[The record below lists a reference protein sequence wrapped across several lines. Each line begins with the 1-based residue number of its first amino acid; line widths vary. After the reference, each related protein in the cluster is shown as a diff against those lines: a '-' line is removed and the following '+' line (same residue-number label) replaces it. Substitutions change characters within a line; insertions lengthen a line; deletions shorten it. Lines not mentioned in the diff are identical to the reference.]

1 MSSDI
6 PRYIPSQG
14 LNWRGLLKGFA
25 KATNTIQPLFEAFT
39 NSLEAIDM
47 RKKSGDVFSPYIHID
62 FYFNQTLEGENDDLT
77 RLVITDNGIGFD
89 DDNFNRLM
97 VYKDDTKGYNNRGS
111 GRIQLIQ
118 SFITASYRSVYKQD
132 GALKYRQFVLS
143 KSERFLQENAIL
155 LLEEENFANSNEEVK
170 TTLILDELRV
180 KGDNKFFSNQS
191 VQDIKKAL
199 LDHYILYF
207 CVNRTSLPQ
216 IAINY
221 YHDTDL
227 ISTASIKATD
237 IPEVSHEDE
246 TISVPVSRI
255 SSDMKRIENSDEKIE
270 VKIKSYKLSQ
280 HQLKKNSVKVTCK
293 GEVVDSVKVK
303 LDCLPSEMLIDS
315 SYFLFLLS
323 SQYFDDNVGDN
334 RDSLEILNKTEF
346 KKRAKQYGKIEP
358 QIVLDDLEK
367 RVSDKAGE
375 MYTEIREQRELYNN
389 QLALLKKTYLL
400 SDEALAETD
409 INDSVEDILKKAY
422 SYDAKLI
429 AERDAAYHSKLEE
442 LNTLNTSSPT
452 YQEDLQHL
460 VEEMSRVI
468 PLQDKESLS
477 RYVTHRKLVLD
488 LMAKILG
495 RKTKI
500 QNQEDTRNE
509 DEKLLHNLLFA
520 QHSEDVGNSDLWM
533 LNEDYLYFKGVS
545 DIPLNQIEIDGKK
558 LFKEGITEEEERYL
572 TSLGENRKIKRPDIL
587 LFPSE
592 RKCIIVELKTP
603 TTNLALHLD
612 QIKKYAY
619 WIRNFASDDFIID
632 TFYGYLIGQAL
643 EPRDVR
649 AADGRF
655 KYDPKFS
662 FMYLPSTPVVYEN
675 DSTGRQDGSIYME
688 VISYSVILQRAERRN
703 EAYTSKL
710 FPPKKE
716 VETKT
721 EDTNRETP
729 VMETGNLFE
738 NE

>member
-1 MSSDI
+1 MSS
-6 PRYIPSQG
+6 YIPSPG
-14 LNWRGLLKGFA
+14 LNWRGLLKGYA

-39 NSLEAIDM
+39 NSLESLDM
-47 RKKSGDVFSPYIHID
+47 RRKNGDVFSPYIHVD
-62 FYFNQTLEGENDDLT
+62 FYFNQTLEGENDNLA

-89 DDNFNRLM
+89 DDNFNRLK
-97 VYKDDTKGYNNRGS
+97 VFKDDTKGYYNRGS

-118 SFITASYRSVYKQD
+118 SFITATYRSVYKQD

-143 KSERFLQENAIL
+143 KSERFLQENSII
-155 LLEEENFANSNEEVK
+155 LLEEESIANSNEDIK
-170 TTLILDELRV
+170 TTLVLDELRV
-180 KGDNKFFSNQS
+180 RGDNKFFSNQS
-191 VQDIKKAL
+191 VHGIKKAL

-207 CVNRTSLPQ
+207 CVNKTTLPQ
-216 IAINY
+216 IVINY
-221 YHDTDL
+221 YHDTHL
-227 ISTASIKATD
+227 IATASIKAND
-237 IPEVSHEDE
+237 IPEVSHKDE
-246 TISVPVSRI
+246 TILVPVSRM
-255 SSDMKRIENSDEKIE
+255 SSDMKRIENSDKEVK

-280 HQLKKNSVKVTCK
+280 DQLKRNSVKVTCK

-315 SYFLFLLS
+315 SFFLFLLS

-367 RVSDKAGE
+367 KVSDKAGE
-375 MYTEIREQRELYNN
+375 MYSEIREQRDIYNN

-400 SDEALAETD
+400 SDEALSDTD
-409 INDSVEDILKKAY
+409 INDSVEEILKKAY

-442 LNTLNTSSPT
+442 LNALNTSSPT

-460 VEEMSRVI
+460 VDEMTRTI

-477 RYVTHRKLVLD
+477 RYVTHRRLVLD
-488 LMAKILG
+488 LMAKILE
-495 RKTKI
+495 RKTNI
-500 QNQEDTRNE
+500 QNQEGSRNH

-520 QHSEDVGNSDLWM
+520 QHSENAGNSDLWM
-533 LNEDYLYFKGVS
+533 LNEDYLYFMGVS
-545 DIPLNQIEIDGKK
+545 DLPLNKIEIDGIK
-558 LFKEGITEEEERYL
+558 LFRDEITEEEERYL
-572 TSLGENRKIKRPDIL
+572 SSLGENRRIKRPDIL

-603 TTNLALHLD
+603 EVNLALHLD

-619 WIRNFASDDFIID
+619 LLRNFASESFVID
-632 TFYGYLIGQAL
+632 TFYGYLIGEAL
-643 EPRDVR
+643 EPRDIR
-649 AADGRF
+649 AADGDF
-655 KYDPKFS
+655 KYDPKFN
-662 FMYLPSTPVVYEN
+662 FMYLPSKRVVYEN
-675 DSTGRQDGSIYME
+675 DSTGGQDGSLYME
-688 VISYSVILQRAERRN
+688 VISYSEILKRAERRN

-716 VETKT
+716 EVEAKV
-721 EDTNRETP
+721 ENNVKGVH

-738 NE
+738 NK

>member
-1 MSSDI
+1 M
-6 PRYIPSQG
+6 
-14 LNWRGLLKGFA
+14 LKGFA

-47 RKKSGDVFSPYIHID
+47 RKKNGDVFSPYIHID

-89 DDNFNRLM
+89 DDNFKRLSIF
-97 VYKDDTKGYNNRGS
+97 KDDTKGYNNRGS
-111 GRIQLIQ
+111 GRIQLVQ
-118 SFITASYRSVYKQD
+118 SFINATYSSVYKQ
-132 GALKYRQFVLS
+132 GGVLKYRQFVLS
-143 KSERFLQENAIL
+143 KSERFLQENSIL
-155 LLEEENFANSNEEVK
+155 LLEEEKNANSNEEIK
-170 TTLILDELRV
+170 TTLVLDELRV
-180 KGDNKFFSNQS
+180 KGDNKFFNQQS
-191 VQDIKKAL
+191 VHSIKRAL

-207 CVNRTSLPQ
+207 CVNRAHLPQ
-216 IAINY
+216 ITISF
-221 YHDTDL
+221 YHDIDL
-227 ISTASIKATD
+227 IATASIKAND
-237 IPEVSHEDE
+237 IPEVSHKDE
-246 TISVPVSRI
+246 TISVPISRI
-255 SSDMKRIENSDEKIE
+255 SSDMKRIENSDEKVDII
-270 VKIKSYKLSQ
+270 IKSYKLSQ
-280 HQLKKNSVKVTCK
+280 TQLKRNSVKVTCK

-334 RDSLEILNKTEF
+334 RDTLEILNKTEF

-367 RVSDKAGE
+367 KVSDKAGE
-375 MYTEIREQRELYNN
+375 MYSEIREQRDIYND
-389 QLALLKKTYLL
+389 QIALLKKTYLL

-409 INDSVEDILKKAY
+409 INDSVEEILKKAY

-442 LNTLNTSSPT
+442 LNALNTSSPS
-452 YQEDLQHL
+452 YKEDLQRL
-460 VEEMSRVI
+460 VDEMTKAI

-477 RYVTHRKLVLD
+477 RYVTHRKLVLE

-495 RKTKI
+495 RKTDI
-500 QNQEDTRNE
+500 QNQEGTRNE

-545 DIPLNQIEIDGKK
+545 NQPLNQIEIDGIR
-558 LFKEGITEEEERYL
+558 LFRDEVTEEEERYL
-572 TSLGENRKIKRPDIL
+572 SSLGENRRIKRPDIL

-603 TTNLALHLD
+603 EVNLALHLD

-619 WIRNFASDDFIID
+619 LLRNFTSESFVID
-632 TFYGYLIGQAL
+632 TFYGYLIGEAL
-643 EPRDVR
+643 EPRDIR
-649 AADGRF
+649 AADGDF
-655 KYDPKFS
+655 KYDPKFN
-662 FMYLPSTPVVYEN
+662 FMYLPSKRVVYEN
-675 DSTGRQDGSIYME
+675 DTTGGQDGSLYME
-688 VISYSVILQRAERRN
+688 VISYSEILKRAERRN

-710 FPPKKE
+710 FPKKQE
-716 VETKT
+716 AEIQ
-721 EDTNRETP
+721 EDSMNNLPIEK
-729 VMETGNLFE
+729 TGNLFE
-738 NE
+738 DK

>member
-1 MSSDI
+1 MSS
-6 PRYIPSQG
+6 YIPSQG

-47 RKKSGDVFSPYIHID
+47 RKKNGDAFSPYIHVD

-89 DDNFNRLM
+89 DDNFNRLSIF
-97 VYKDDTKGYNNRGS
+97 KDDTKGYNNRGS

-118 SFITASYRSVYKQD
+118 SFINATYSSVYKQD
-132 GALKYRQFVLS
+132 GVLKYRQFVLS
-143 KSERFLQENAIL
+143 KSERFLQENSIL
-155 LLEEENFANSNEEVK
+155 LLEEEKIANSNEEIK

-180 KGDNKFFSNQS
+180 KGDNKFFSQQS
-191 VQDIKKAL
+191 VHSIKKAL

-207 CVNRTSLPQ
+207 CVNRADLPQ
-216 IAINY
+216 IAISF
-221 YHDTDL
+221 YHDIDL
-227 ISTASIKATD
+227 IATVSIKAND
-237 IPEVSHEDE
+237 IPEVSHKDE
-246 TISVPVSRI
+246 TISVPISRI
-255 SSDMKRIENSDEKIE
+255 SSDMKRIENSDEKVDII
-270 VKIKSYKLSQ
+270 IKSYKLSQ
-280 HQLKKNSVKVTCK
+280 TQLKRNSVKVTCK

-334 RDSLEILNKTEF
+334 RDTLEILNKTEF
-346 KKRAKQYGKIEP
+346 KKRAKQYGRIEP

-367 RVSDKAGE
+367 TVSNKAGE
-375 MYTEIREQRELYNN
+375 MYAEIREQKDLYNT

-409 INDSVEDILKKAY
+409 INDSVEEILKKAY

-442 LNTLNTSSPT
+442 LNALNTCSPS
-452 YQEDLQHL
+452 YKEDLQRL
-460 VEEMSRVI
+460 VDEMTRAI

-477 RYVTHRKLVLD
+477 RYVTHRKLVLE

-495 RKTKI
+495 RKTDI

-520 QHSEDVGNSDLWM
+520 QHSDDVGNSDLWM

-545 DIPLNQIEIDGKK
+545 DQPLNQIEVDGVK
-558 LFKEGITEEEERYL
+558 LFRDEVTEEEERYL
-572 TSLGENRKIKRPDIL
+572 SSLGENRRIKRPDIL

-603 TTNLALHLD
+603 EVNLALHLD

-619 WIRNFASDDFIID
+619 LLRNFTSESFVID
-632 TFYGYLIGQAL
+632 TFYGYLIGEAL
-643 EPRDVR
+643 EPRDIR
-649 AADGRF
+649 AADGDF
-655 KYDPKFS
+655 KYDPKFN
-662 FMYLPSTPVVYEN
+662 FMYLPSKRVVYDN
-675 DSTGRQDGSIYME
+675 DTTGGQDGSLYME
-688 VISYSVILQRAERRN
+688 VISYSEILKRAERRN

-716 VETKT
+716 VEKQ
-721 EDTNRETP
+721 ENNINEVP
-729 VMETGNLFE
+729 KEVTGNLFE
-738 NE
+738 K

>member
-1 MSSDI
+1 MSTF
-6 PRYIPSQG
+6 IPSQG

-47 RKKSGDVFSPYIHID
+47 RKKSGDVFSPYIHVD
-62 FYFNQTLEGENDDLT
+62 FYFNQTLEGENDSLT
-77 RLVITDNGIGFD
+77 RLVVTDNGIGFD
-89 DDNFNRLM
+89 DDNFYRLK
-97 VYKDDTKGYNNRGS
+97 VFKDDTKGYNNRGS

-118 SFITASYRSVYKQD
+118 SFYNAAYKSVYKQD

-143 KSERFLQENAIL
+143 KAEHFLQENSVL
-155 LLEEENFANSNEEVK
+155 LLEEERIADSYEEVK

-180 KGDNKFFSNQS
+180 KGDNKFYCQQS
-191 VQDIKKAL
+191 VHDIKKAL

-207 CVNRTSLPQ
+207 CVNRASLPQ
-216 IAINY
+216 IVINY
-221 YHDTDL
+221 YHDVDL
-227 ISTASIKATD
+227 ISTAFIKAKD
-237 IPEVSHEDE
+237 IPEVSHKDE
-246 TISVPVSRI
+246 TISVPVCKI
-255 SSDMKRIENSDEKIE
+255 SSDMKRIENSNEKVDIL
-270 VKIKSYKLSQ
+270 IKSYKLSQ
-280 HQLKKNSVKVTCK
+280 TQLKRNSVKVTCK

-334 RDSLEILNKTEF
+334 RDTLEILNKTEF

-375 MYTEIREQRELYNN
+375 MYSEIREQRDLYND

-409 INDSVEDILKKAY
+409 INDSVEEILKKAY

-442 LNTLNTSSPT
+442 LNALNTCSPT
-452 YQEDLQHL
+452 YKEDLQRL
-460 VEEMSRVI
+460 VDEMTRAI

-477 RYVTHRKLVLD
+477 RYVTHRKLVLE

-495 RKTKI
+495 RKTDI

-520 QHSEDVGNSDLWM
+520 QHSDDVGNSDLWM

-545 DIPLNQIEIDGKK
+545 DIPLNQIEIGGEK
-558 LFKEGITEEEERYL
+558 LFKEEITEEEERYL
-572 TSLGENRKIKRPDIL
+572 TSLGENRRIKRPDIL

-619 WIRNFASDDFIID
+619 WIRNFASDSFIID

-649 AADGRF
+649 AADGHF
-655 KYDPKFS
+655 KNDPKFN
-662 FMYLPSTPVVYEN
+662 FMYLPSTPVVFEN
-675 DSTGRQDGSIYME
+675 DATGRQDGSLYME
-688 VISYSVILQRAERRN
+688 VIPYSVILQRAERRN

-716 VETKT
+716 VETK
-721 EDTNRETP
+721 EDNINDVPKE
-729 VMETGNLFE
+729 ETGNLFE
-738 NE
+738 NK

>member
-1 MSSDI
+1 MSTF
-6 PRYIPSQG
+6 IPSQG

-47 RKKSGDVFSPYIHID
+47 RKKIGDVFSPYIHVD
-62 FYFNQTLEGENDDLT
+62 FYFNQTLEGENDSLT
-77 RLVITDNGIGFD
+77 RLVVTDNGIGFD
-89 DDNFNRLM
+89 DDNFYRLK
-97 VYKDDTKGYNNRGS
+97 VFKDDTKGYNNRGS

-118 SFITASYRSVYKQD
+118 SFYNAAYKSVYKQD

-143 KSERFLQENAIL
+143 KAEHFLQENSVL
-155 LLEEENFANSNEEVK
+155 LLEEERIADSNEEIK

-180 KGDNKFFSNQS
+180 KGDNKFYCQQS
-191 VQDIKKAL
+191 VHDIKKAL

-207 CVNRTSLPQ
+207 CVNRASLPQ
-216 IAINY
+216 IVINY
-221 YHDTDL
+221 YHDVDL
-227 ISTASIKATD
+227 ISTAFIKAKD
-237 IPEVSHEDE
+237 IPEVSHKDE
-246 TISVPVSRI
+246 TISVPVCKI
-255 SSDMKRIENSDEKIE
+255 SSDMKRIENSDEKVDII
-270 VKIKSYKLSQ
+270 IKSYKLSQ
-280 HQLKKNSVKVTCK
+280 TQLKRNSVKVTCK

-334 RDSLEILNKTEF
+334 RDTLEILNKTEF

-375 MYTEIREQRELYNN
+375 MYSEIREQRDLYND

-409 INDSVEDILKKAY
+409 INDTVEEILKKAY

-442 LNTLNTSSPT
+442 LNALNTCSPT
-452 YQEDLQHL
+452 YKEDLQRL
-460 VEEMSRVI
+460 VDEMTRAI

-477 RYVTHRKLVLD
+477 RYVTHRKLVLE

-495 RKTKI
+495 RKTDI

-520 QHSEDVGNSDLWM
+520 QHSDDVGNSDLWM

-545 DIPLNQIEIDGKK
+545 DIPLNQIEIDGEK
-558 LFKEGITEEEERYL
+558 LFKEEITEEEERYL
-572 TSLGENRKIKRPDIL
+572 TSLGENRRIKRPDIL

-619 WIRNFASDDFIID
+619 WIRNFASDSFIID

-643 EPRDVR
+643 EPRGVR
-649 AADGRF
+649 AADGHF
-655 KYDPKFS
+655 KNDPKFN
-662 FMYLPSTPVVYEN
+662 FMYLPSTPVVFEN
-675 DSTGRQDGSIYME
+675 DSTGRQDGSLYME
-688 VISYSVILQRAERRN
+688 VISYSEILKRAERRN

-716 VETKT
+716 VETQ
-721 EDTNRETP
+721 EDNKDNMP
-729 VMETGNLFE
+729 IPETGNLFE
-738 NE
+738 SI

>member
-1 MSSDI
+1 MSTF
-6 PRYIPSQG
+6 IPSQG

-47 RKKSGDVFSPYIHID
+47 RKKNGDVFSPYIHID

-89 DDNFNRLM
+89 DDNFKRLSIF
-97 VYKDDTKGYNNRGS
+97 KDDTKGYNNRGS
-111 GRIQLIQ
+111 GRIQLVQ
-118 SFITASYRSVYKQD
+118 SFINATYSSVYKQ
-132 GALKYRQFVLS
+132 GGVLKYRQFVLS
-143 KSERFLQENAIL
+143 KSERFLQENSIL
-155 LLEEENFANSNEEVK
+155 LLEEEKNANSNEEIK
-170 TTLILDELRV
+170 TTLVLDELRV
-180 KGDNKFFSNQS
+180 KGDNKFFNQQS
-191 VQDIKKAL
+191 VHSIKRAL

-207 CVNRTSLPQ
+207 CVNRAHLPQ
-216 IAINY
+216 ITISF
-221 YHDTDL
+221 YHDIDL
-227 ISTASIKATD
+227 IATASIKAND
-237 IPEVSHEDE
+237 IPEVSHKDE
-246 TISVPVSRI
+246 TISVPISRI
-255 SSDMKRIENSDEKIE
+255 SSDMKRIENSDEKVDII
-270 VKIKSYKLSQ
+270 IKSYKLSQ
-280 HQLKKNSVKVTCK
+280 TQLKRNSVKVTCK

-334 RDSLEILNKTEF
+334 RDTLEILNKTEF

-367 RVSDKAGE
+367 KVSDKAGE
-375 MYTEIREQRELYNN
+375 MYSEIREQRDIYND
-389 QLALLKKTYLL
+389 QIALLKKTYLL

-409 INDSVEDILKKAY
+409 INDSVEEILKKAY

-442 LNTLNTSSPT
+442 LNALNTSSPS
-452 YQEDLQHL
+452 YKEDLQRL
-460 VEEMSRVI
+460 VDEMTKAI

-477 RYVTHRKLVLD
+477 RYVTHRKLVLE

-495 RKTKI
+495 RKTDI
-500 QNQEDTRNE
+500 QNQEGTRNE

-545 DIPLNQIEIDGKK
+545 NQPLNQIEIDGIR
-558 LFKEGITEEEERYL
+558 LFRDEVTEEEERYL
-572 TSLGENRKIKRPDIL
+572 SSLGENRRIKRPDIL

-603 TTNLALHLD
+603 EVNLALHLD

-619 WIRNFASDDFIID
+619 LLRNFTSESFVID
-632 TFYGYLIGQAL
+632 TFYGYLIGEAL
-643 EPRDVR
+643 EPRDIR
-649 AADGRF
+649 AADGDF
-655 KYDPKFS
+655 KYDPKFN
-662 FMYLPSTPVVYEN
+662 FMYLPSKRVVYEN
-675 DSTGRQDGSIYME
+675 DTTGGQDGSLYME
-688 VISYSVILQRAERRN
+688 VISYSEILKRAERRN

-710 FPPKKE
+710 FPKKQE
-716 VETKT
+716 AEIQ
-721 EDTNRETP
+721 EDSMNNLPIEK
-729 VMETGNLFE
+729 TGNLFE
-738 NE
+738 DK

>member
-1 MSSDI
+1 MSS
-6 PRYIPSQG
+6 YIPSQG

-47 RKKSGDVFSPYIHID
+47 RKKTGDVFSPYIHVD
-62 FYFNQTLEGENDDLT
+62 FYFNQTIEGENDDLT

-89 DDNFNRLM
+89 DNNFTRLTIF
-97 VYKDDTKGYNNRGS
+97 KDDTKGYNNRGS

-118 SFITASYRSVYKQD
+118 SFINATYSSVYKQD
-132 GALKYRQFVLS
+132 GVLKYRQFVLS
-143 KSERFLQENAIL
+143 KSERFLQENSIV
-155 LLEEENFANSNEEVK
+155 LLEEEKIANSNEELK

-180 KGDNKFFSNQS
+180 KGDNKFFSQQS
-191 VQDIKKAL
+191 VHSIKKAL

-207 CVNRTSLPQ
+207 CVNRAHLPQ
-216 IAINY
+216 IVISF
-221 YHDTDL
+221 YHDIDL
-227 ISTASIKATD
+227 IATASIKAND
-237 IPEVSHEDE
+237 IPEVSHKDE
-246 TISVPVSRI
+246 TISVPISRI
-255 SSDMKRIENSDEKIE
+255 SSDMKRIENSDEKVDII
-270 VKIKSYKLSQ
+270 IKSYKLSQ
-280 HQLKKNSVKVTCK
+280 TQLKRNSVKVTCK

-323 SQYFDDNVGDN
+323 SQYFDDTVGDN
-334 RDSLEILNKTEF
+334 RDTLEILNKTEF

-375 MYTEIREQRELYNN
+375 MYSEIRKQKEIYND
-389 QLALLKKTYLL
+389 QLALLKRTYLL
-400 SDEALAETD
+400 SDEALEETD
-409 INDSVEDILKKAY
+409 INDSVEEILKKAY

-442 LNTLNTSSPT
+442 LNALNTCSPS
-452 YQEDLQHL
+452 YKEDLQRL
-460 VEEMSRVI
+460 VDEMTKAI

-477 RYVTHRKLVLD
+477 RYVTHRKLVLE

-495 RKTKI
+495 RKTDI
-500 QNQEDTRNE
+500 QNQENTRNE

-520 QHSEDVGNSDLWM
+520 QHSDDVGNSDLWM

-545 DIPLNQIEIDGKK
+545 DIPLNQIEIEGEK
-558 LFKEGITEEEERYL
+558 LFKEEITEEEERYL
-572 TSLGENRKIKRPDIL
+572 TSLGENRRIKRPDIL

-619 WIRNFASDDFIID
+619 WIRNFASDSFIID

-649 AADGRF
+649 AADGHF
-655 KYDPKFS
+655 KNDPKFN
-662 FMYLPSTPVVYEN
+662 FMYLPSTPVVFEN
-675 DSTGRQDGSIYME
+675 DSTGKQDGSLYME
-688 VISYSVILQRAERRN
+688 VIPYSVILQRAERRN

-716 VETKT
+716 VETQ
-721 EDTNRETP
+721 EDNINNMPKE
-729 VMETGNLFE
+729 ETGNLFE
-738 NE
+738 NK

>member
-1 MSSDI
+1 MSS
-6 PRYIPSQG
+6 YIPSQG

-47 RKKSGDVFSPYIHID
+47 RKKKGDAFSPYIYID
-62 FYFNQTLEGENDDLT
+62 FYFNQTLNGENDNLT

-89 DDNFNRLM
+89 DDNFHRLTIF
-97 VYKDDTKGYNNRGS
+97 KDDTKGYNNRGS

-118 SFITASYRSVYKQD
+118 SFVNATYKSVYKQD
-132 GALKYRQFVLS
+132 GAVKYRQFVLS
-143 KSERFLQENAIL
+143 KSERFLQENSVL
-155 LLEEENFANSNEEVK
+155 LLEEEKIANSNEELK
-170 TTLILDELRV
+170 TILILDELRV
-180 KGDNKFFSNQS
+180 KGDNKFFSQQS
-191 VQDIKKAL
+191 VHGIKKAL

-207 CVNRTSLPQ
+207 CVNRTHLPK
-216 IAINY
+216 IVISY
-221 YHDTDL
+221 YHNTDL
-227 ISTASIKATD
+227 IATDSIKAND
-237 IPEVSHEDE
+237 IPEVSHQDE
-246 TISVPVSRI
+246 TISVPISRI
-255 SSDMKRIENSDEKIE
+255 SSDMKRIENSEEKIE

-280 HQLKKNSVKVTCK
+280 NQLKRNSVKVTCK

-323 SQYFDDNVGDN
+323 SQYFDENIGDN
-334 RDSLEILNKTEF
+334 RDTLEILNKTEF

-367 RVSDKAGE
+367 KVSDKAGE
-375 MYTEIREQRELYNN
+375 MYSEIREQREIYNN

-409 INDSVEDILKKAY
+409 INDSVEEILKKAY

-442 LNTLNTSSPT
+442 LNALNTCSLS
-452 YQEDLQHL
+452 YKEDLQRL
-460 VEEMSRVI
+460 VDEMTRAI

-477 RYVTHRKLVLD
+477 RYVTHRKLVLE

-495 RKTKI
+495 RKTDI
-500 QNQEDTRNE
+500 QNQVDTRNE

-520 QHSEDVGNSDLWM
+520 QHSDDVGNSDLWM

-545 DIPLNQIEIDGKK
+545 DMPLNQIEIDGTK
-558 LFKEGITEEEERYL
+558 LFKEEITEEEERYL
-572 TSLGENRKIKRPDIL
+572 TSLGENRRIKRPDIL

-619 WIRNFASDDFIID
+619 WIRNFASDSFIID

-649 AADGRF
+649 AADGHF
-655 KYDPKFS
+655 KNDPKFN
-662 FMYLPSTPVVYEN
+662 FMYLPSTPVVFEN
-675 DSTGRQDGSIYME
+675 DSTGRQDGSLYME
-688 VISYSVILQRAERRN
+688 VISYYEILKRAERRN
-703 EAYTSKL
+703 EAFTSKL

-716 VETKT
+716 VETRKDDKD
-721 EDTNRETP
+721 EMP
-729 VMETGNLFE
+729 IAETGNLFE
-738 NE
+738 SI

>member
-1 MSSDI
+1 MSS
-6 PRYIPSQG
+6 YIPSPG

-47 RKKSGDVFSPYIHID
+47 RRKNGDVFSPYIHVD

-77 RLVITDNGIGFD
+77 RLIITDNGIGFD
-89 DDNFNRLM
+89 DKNFNRLT

-118 SFITASYRSVYKQD
+118 SFYNVTYNSVYRQD
-132 GALKYRQFVLS
+132 GALKYRRFVLS
-143 KSERFLQENAIL
+143 KSERFLQENSIVC
-155 LLEEENFANSNEEVK
+155 LEEEGVANTNDEIK
-170 TTLILDELRV
+170 TTLILDGLRV
-180 KGDNKFFSNQS
+180 KGDNKFYSSQS
-191 VQDIKKAL
+191 IHDIKRSL
-199 LDHYILYF
+199 LDHYMLYF
-207 CVNRTSLPQ
+207 CVNRNSLPQ
-216 IAINY
+216 IVINY
-221 YHDTDL
+221 YHDIDL
-227 ISTASIKATD
+227 LSTASIKAND

-246 TISVPVSRI
+246 TILIPISRM
-255 SSDMKRIENSDEKIE
+255 SLDMKRIENTNEKVE

-280 HQLKKNSVKVTCK
+280 HQLKRNSVKVTCK

-303 LDCLPSEMLIDS
+303 LDCLPSEMRIDS

-334 RDSLEILNKTEF
+334 RDSLEILSKTEF

-367 RVSDKAGE
+367 KVSDKAGE
-375 MYTEIREQRELYNN
+375 MYSEIREQRELYNN

-409 INDSVEDILKKAY
+409 INDSVEEILKKAY

-442 LNTLNTSSPT
+442 LNALNTSSPT
-452 YQEDLQHL
+452 YQEDLQQL
-460 VEEMSRVI
+460 VDEMTRVI

-477 RYVTHRKLVLD
+477 RYVTHRRLVLD
-488 LMAKILG
+488 LMAKILK
-495 RKTKI
+495 RKTNI
-500 QNQEDTRNE
+500 QNQSGTRNE

-520 QHSEDVGNSDLWM
+520 QHSDDVGNSDLWM

-545 DIPLNQIEIDGKK
+545 DQPLNQIEIDGLK
-558 LFKEGITEEEERYL
+558 LFRDEITEEEERYL
-572 TSLGENRKIKRPDIL
+572 SSLGENRRIKRPDIL

-603 TTNLALHLD
+603 EVNLALHLD

-619 WIRNFASDDFIID
+619 LLRNFASESFIID
-632 TFYGYLIGQAL
+632 TFYGYLIGEAL
-643 EPRDVR
+643 EPRDIR
-649 AADGRF
+649 AADGDF
-655 KYDPKFS
+655 KYDPKFN
-662 FMYLPSTPVVYEN
+662 FMYLPSKRVVYED
-675 DSTGRQDGSIYME
+675 DSTGGQDGSLYME
-688 VISYSVILQRAERRN
+688 VISYSEILKRAERRN

-716 VETKT
+716 VETKVEDVIKETST
-721 EDTNRETP
+721 EK
-729 VMETGNLFE
+729 TGNLFE
-738 NE
+738 NK